1 MGLSLAHDLA
11 RAESTLILPSM
22 ANPGTTTSEPA
33 RASHVAR
40 AELVMR
46 LRAQGIGDVRL
57 LAAIEQVPRDMFLP
71 RRFAAFAYSDRVIPI
86 ACGQTASSVQEAA
99 DLALAARIMPEH
111 RVLEIG
117 TGSGYLTAILAR
129 MTAQVFSV
137 ERYRRLVDAATE
149 RLLDLDAQNVLLA
162 HADGF
167 LGLSEYAP
175 FDRIIV
181 GGSADEVPEHLAD
194 QLTEG
199 GEMVLPLGKMGAP
212 QKLVRI
218 VRSAE
223 GRSLEEIGSIR
234 IAPLVKGRSR
244 QI

>member
-167 LGLSEYAP
+167 LQLAFPIAEALLGPRIDEIEAHPLEDRLRDPDRKLGFADRVQAP
-175 FDRIIV
+175 EALQRF
-181 GGSADEVPEHLAD
+181 LA
-194 QLTEG
+194 QRLHTE
-199 GEMVLPLGKMGAP
+199 
-212 QKLVRI
+212 
-218 VRSAE
+218 
-223 GRSLEEIGSIR
+223 
-234 IAPLVKGRSR
+234 
-244 QI
+244 

>member
-1 MGLSLAHDLA
+1 
-11 RAESTLILPSM
+11 M
-22 ANPGTTTSEPA
+22 ANPGETASEPA

-46 LRAQGIGDVRL
+46 LRAQGISDVRL

-71 RRFAAFAYSDRVIPI
+71 RRYAAFAYSDRLIPI
-86 ACGQTASSVQEAA
+86 PCGQTASSVQEAA
-99 DLALAARIMPEH
+99 DLALAARIRPEH
-111 RVLEIG
+111 RVLEVG

-129 MTAQVFSV
+129 MAAQVFSV

-149 RLLDLDAQNVLLA
+149 RLLDLDCHNVLLA

-181 GGSADEVPEHLAD
+181 GGSCEKVPEHLVD
-194 QLTEG
+194 QLTED
-199 GEMVLPLGKMGAP
+199 GEMILPLGLAGAP

-218 VRSAE
+218 VRGGENNS
-223 GRSLEEIGSIR
+223 REEIGSIR

>member
-1 MGLSLAHDLA
+1 MGSPLA
-11 RAESTLILPSM
+11 RAESTVILPSM
-22 ANPGTTTSEPA
+22 ANPGETTSEPA

-57 LAAIEQVPRDMFLP
+57 LAAIEQVPRDVFLP
-71 RRFAAFAYSDRVIPI
+71 RRFAAFAYSDRIIPI
-86 ACGQTASSVQEAA
+86 ACGQTASTVQEAA
-99 DLALAARIMPEH
+99 DLALAARIKPDH

-117 TGSGYLTAILAR
+117 TGSGYLTAVLAR
-129 MTAQVFSV
+129 MAAQVFSV

-167 LGLSEYAP
+167 LGLSEYAH

-181 GGSADEVPEHLAD
+181 GGSCEKVPEHLID
-194 QLTEG
+194 QLAED
-199 GEMVLPLGKMGAP
+199 GEMVLPLGPTGTM

-218 VRSAE
+218 VRKAE
-223 GRSLEEIGSIR
+223 GISQEEIGAIR